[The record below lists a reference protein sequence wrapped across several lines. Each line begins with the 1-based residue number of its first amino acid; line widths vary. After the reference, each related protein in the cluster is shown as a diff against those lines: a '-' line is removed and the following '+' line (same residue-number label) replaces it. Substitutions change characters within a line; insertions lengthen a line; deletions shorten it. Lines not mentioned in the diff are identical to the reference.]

1 MEVEYTQVK
10 SKSKGYYLLFAL
22 FGVMLLGGVVATY
35 IMYRHGLYLSGMTN
49 RVPWGLQIVMSV
61 FYIGLS
67 EGSFLVSGLYGIF
80 GKLDYKPFARVTAYV
95 AVLFLIAG
103 LLSILTDQGR
113 IDRVLTMPFSY
124 ANPMSMFSVNP
135 PLYVGLTLICFVYMW
150 ALFKEKGRLTRF
162 MSVAVVLWA
171 LGVHTGTGAI
181 FAFVSRELFHSP
193 LLPVMFVAAANSS
206 GVALMI
212 IMMAAL
218 FKITKRYV
226 DLALMIWLGR
236 LLAVF
241 VVVAMYII
249 FVDNI
254 HRVYMVG
261 TRAAAIHF
269 LFGGFHSV
277 LFWGGL
283 ILIGSIIPALIL
295 FKRTTGTSLKWILFS
310 CVLVVFGVW
319 CERYLIVIPGQIVPP
334 EIFPGMEIVAS
345 SVNEGVATYGASALE
360 VLQAF
365 GVFGLIGLLFMG
377 GLRHLNLMPME
388 ARLHAG
394 SEMLKYH
401 EIEWEAP
408 EYAKGAQSAHPAPR

>member
-1 MEVEYTQVK
+1 MEVDYTQVK
-10 SKSKGYYLLFAL
+10 GTSKGYYLLYVL
-22 FGVMLLGGVVATY
+22 FGLFLAAGIVATY
-35 IMYRHGLYLSGMTN
+35 ILYRDGLYLSGMTN

-124 ANPMSMFSVNP
+124 GNPMSMFSVNP
-135 PLYVGLTLICFVYMW
+135 PLYVGLTIICFVYMW

-181 FAFVSRELFHSP
+181 FAFVSRDLFHSP

-226 DLALMIWLGR
+226 DLALMIWLSK

-241 VVVAMYII
+241 VVVALYII
-249 FVDNI
+249 VVDNI
-254 HRVYMVG
+254 HRMYMME
-261 TRAAAIHF
+261 TRAAAMYF

-277 LFWGGL
+277 LFWVGL
-283 ILIGSIIPALIL
+283 VLIGSIIPTVIL
-295 FKRTTGTSLKWILFS
+295 FKRTTGTSLKWILFA

-345 SVNEGVATYGASALE
+345 SVNEGVASYGASVLE

-365 GVFGLIGLLFMG
+365 GVLGFIGLLFLL
-377 GLRHLNLMPME
+377 GLRNLNLMPTE
-388 ARLHAG
+388 ASVFAG
-394 SEMLKYH
+394 SELLRYH
-401 EIEWEAP
+401 EIEWEES
-408 EYAKGAQSAHPAPR
+408 EYTTGARPAPR